1 MKSIKFIKN
10 SFFLYLFEEK
20 SFLKIANYTSLK
32 TTMFTLILINFLL
45 IFFANFIKFNFSWSN
60 TFTEILII
68 LLQTGISF
76 LIMFFLFMI
85 VSGFYHIIYR
95 YFGANAKF
103 KKMVIIINSIN
114 IVAIILFLINIFI
127 IVILKKFEIPIIY
140 SKTIFIIFTI
150 ALIIWYLI
158 VNVKYIA
165 KIQRVSTIK
174 SYYIFGLI
182 PTIILLIIALII
194 IKSFIFAKF
203 AL

>member
-32 TTMFTLILINFLL
+32 TTMFALILINFLL

-182 PTIILLIIALII
+182 PTVILLIIALII